1 MEQSTLMNETQ
12 LIQQAV
18 AILIEKLGPT
28 DTNRFLSLKSSERLD
43 SVLRHQAW
51 QNTLNKD
58 VFFDEVFGKIPA
70 AVEKN
75 D

>member
-12 LIQQAV
+12 LIQQAIG
-18 AILIEKLGPT
+18 ILLEKLGTT
-28 DTNRFLSLKSSERLD
+28 DTNRFLSLKSSQRLD
-43 SVLRHQAW
+43 SVVRHQAW
-51 QNTLNKD
+51 QKTLNKD
-58 VFFDEVFGKIPA
+58 AFFDEVFGGTHG

>member
-12 LIQQAV
+12 LIQQAIG
-18 AILIEKLGPT
+18 ILVEKLGAIDAT
-28 DTNRFLSLKSSERLD
+28 RFLSLKSSERLD

-51 QNTLNKD
+51 QKTLNKN
-58 VFFDEVFGKIPA
+58 VFFDDVFEKTHYA
-70 AVEKN
+70 AEKN

>member
-12 LIQQAV
+12 LIQQAI
-18 AILIEKLGPT
+18 AILIEKLGTT

-43 SVLRHQAW
+43 SVLRHQTW
-51 QNTLNKD
+51 QKTLNKND
-58 VFFDEVFGKIPA
+58 FFDEIFGETHS
-70 AVEKN
+70 AVEKS